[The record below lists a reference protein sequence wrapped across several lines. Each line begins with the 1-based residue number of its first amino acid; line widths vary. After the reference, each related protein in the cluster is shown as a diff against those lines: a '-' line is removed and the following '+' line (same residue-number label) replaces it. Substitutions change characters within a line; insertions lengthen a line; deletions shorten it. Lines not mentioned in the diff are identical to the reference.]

1 VAAQTAQQW
10 ASIYC
15 TELQNWFAA
24 IRTNVRGI
32 QFAVLQA
39 RSARELRRELAERIP
54 YLAMNTDFF
63 IEKMEKAGTPPGVP
77 HEDAVFEDLLGAF
90 AAYRDSA
97 LGIDELLASPADA
110 RTLKRTARR
119 VFNGLQNA
127 LARVV
132 ARLPTAL
139 ATSQPPALARPLQE
153 LPECDAVE
161 ETARAPLPPP

>member
-24 IRTNVRGI
+24 IRTNVRHLQFNLLRAKGTAGI
-32 QFAVLQA
+32 
-39 RSARELRRELAERIP
+39 SRELARRLR

-97 LGIDELLASPADA
+97 LATDEILAAPADERA
-110 RTLKRTARR
+110 LKRATRR
-119 VFNGLQNA
+119 VFARLQDA
-127 LARVV
+127 FADVL

>member
-1 VAAQTAQQW
+1 
-10 ASIYC
+10 
-15 TELQNWFAA
+15 
-24 IRTNVRGI
+24 VRGI

-39 RSARELRRELAERIP
+39 SSARELRRELAERIP
-54 YLAMNTDFF
+54 YLAMNTDDF
-63 IEKMEKAGTPPGVP
+63 IDALEAAGTPPGVP
-77 HEDAVFEDLLGAF
+77 RAEATLEDLLDVF
-90 AAYRDSA
+90 ARYREAA
-97 LGIDELLASPADA
+97 LGIDELLASPADP